1 MAKLIGN
8 APNQVPTNADL
19 GSMAFED
26 RTNYITKNNPVHQPY
41 RNIIINGDMSIAQ
54 RGTSVSGITS
64 AAAGTVHAVD
74 RMALALSSAGTWTVS
89 QETDVPSGQGFAK
102 SLKFLCTT
110 NEPSISAGGFITFM
124 QKFEGQN
131 LQYLKFGT
139 SNAQSLTASFWIKS
153 SKTGNFVVELADR
166 DNSIYIAELV
176 SINTANTWEKKTVTF
191 QGNTANSFN
200 NDNGNS
206 LDLQLWF
213 GTGTTYS
220 SGTYSGVWQT
230 SQSRRASGL
239 DLQLQDTTN
248 ANVYLTG
255 VQLEAGTTAS
265 DFEFLP
271 YDVNLQRCQRYFYM
285 HANTNADEIGIGGY
299 YSSSQIFCDFQF
311 PVSMRTTPSV
321 YITTGTNYFRIFRNG
336 AIDSFNSLT
345 FGAGNVNMFGL
356 YNNTEVSGTAGHAGF
371 VRPENSLAV
380 IGADAELWL
389 TQ

>member
-1 MAKLIGN
+1 
-8 APNQVPTNADL
+8 
-19 GSMAFED
+19 MAFED

-271 YDVNLQRCQRYFYM
+271 YDVNLQRCQRYFYTEDNSDTY
-285 HANTNADEIGIGGY
+285 HALANGHINSATLFIGVIHL
-299 YSSSQIFCDFQF
+299 
-311 PVSMRTTPSV
+311 PVSLRSSPSFNTSGSFYV
-321 YITTGTNYFRIFRNG
+321 SSGGTDFAVSANSISDSTGTNLNTIQVRSTISGATAGNG
-336 AIDSFNSLT
+336 AFLRNNNDSNAKFQL
-345 FGAGNVNMFGL
+345 
-356 YNNTEVSGTAGHAGF
+356 
-371 VRPENSLAV
+371 
-380 IGADAELWL
+380 DAEL
-389 TQ
+389 

>member
-26 RTNYITKNNPVHQPY
+26 RTNYITKGASVYQPY
-41 RNIIINGDMSIAQ
+41 RNLIINGDMSIAQ
-54 RGTSVSGITS
+54 RGTSASGITTGGT
-64 AAAGTVHAVD
+64 GTVHSVD
-74 RMALALSSAGTWTVS
+74 RMALAISGAGTWTVS

-110 NEPSISAGGFITFM
+110 NQPSIGAGGYITFL

-153 SKTGNFVVELADR
+153 SKTGNIIVELADR
-166 DNSIYIAELV
+166 DNGKYIGQLV
-176 SINTANTWEKKTVTF
+176 SIDTANTWEKKTVTF
-191 QGNTANSFN
+191 QGNTVNSFN
-200 NDNGNS
+200 NDNLQS
-206 LDLQLWF
+206 MDLQLWF
-213 GTGTTYS
+213 GAGTSLT
-220 SGTYSGVWQT
+220 SGTYSGVWQ
-230 SQSRRASGL
+230 SASSSRASGL

-271 YDVNLQRCQRYFYM
+271 YDVNLQRCYRYYQNLDIGQLGFGFST
-285 HANTNADEIGIGGY
+285 ANGQWMYVNVGLSTVMRANPTATQGSTSAVGSTNAIGVGVTRPQ
-299 YSSSQIFCDFQF
+299 QILYQLQASGSGSDIYAFGTSAQ
-311 PVSMRTTPSV
+311 
-321 YITTGTNYFRIFRNG
+321 IT
-336 AIDSFNSLT
+336 L
-345 FGAGNVNMFGL
+345 
-356 YNNTEVSGTAGHAGF
+356 
-371 VRPENSLAV
+371 
-380 IGADAELWL
+380 DAEL
-389 TQ
+389 

>member
-8 APNQVPTNADL
+8 APNQISTNGDL

-271 YDVNLQRCQRYFYM
+271 VDVNLARCQRYFYTEDNSDTY
-285 HANTNADEIGIGGY
+285 HALANGHINSATLFIGVIHL
-299 YSSSQIFCDFQF
+299 
-311 PVSMRTTPSV
+311 PVSLRSSPSFNTSGSFYV
-321 YITTGTNYFRIFRNG
+321 TSGGTNFTVSANSISDSTGTNLNTIQVRSTISGATAGNG
-336 AIDSFNSLT
+336 AFLRNNNDSNAKFQL
-345 FGAGNVNMFGL
+345 
-356 YNNTEVSGTAGHAGF
+356 
-371 VRPENSLAV
+371 
-380 IGADAELWL
+380 DAEL
-389 TQ
+389 

>member
-271 YDVNLQRCQRYFYM
+271 YDVNLQRCQRYFYTEDNSDTY
-285 HANTNADEIGIGGY
+285 HALANGHINSATLFIGVIHL
-299 YSSSQIFCDFQF
+299 
-311 PVSMRTTPSV
+311 PVSLRSSPSFNTSGSFYV
-321 YITTGTNYFRIFRNG
+321 SSGGTDFAVSANSISDSTGTNLNTIQVRSTISGATAGNG
-336 AIDSFNSLT
+336 AFLRNNNDSNAKFQL
-345 FGAGNVNMFGL
+345 
-356 YNNTEVSGTAGHAGF
+356 
-371 VRPENSLAV
+371 
-380 IGADAELWL
+380 DAEL
-389 TQ
+389 

>member
-8 APNQVPTNADL
+8 APNQISTNGDL

-271 YDVNLQRCQRYFYM
+271 VDVNLARCQRYFYTEDNSDTY
-285 HANTNADEIGIGGY
+285 HALANGHINSATLFIGVIHL
-299 YSSSQIFCDFQF
+299 
-311 PVSMRTTPSV
+311 PVSLRSSPSFNTSGSFYV
-321 YITTGTNYFRIFRNG
+321 SSGGTDFAVSANSISDSTGTNLNTIQVRSTISGATAGNG
-336 AIDSFNSLT
+336 AFLRNNNDSNAKFQL
-345 FGAGNVNMFGL
+345 
-356 YNNTEVSGTAGHAGF
+356 
-371 VRPENSLAV
+371 
-380 IGADAELWL
+380 DAEL
-389 TQ
+389 

>member
-8 APNQVPTNADL
+8 APNQISTNGDL

-271 YDVNLQRCQRYFYM
+271 YDVNLQRCQRYFYTEDNSDTY
-285 HANTNADEIGIGGY
+285 HALANGHINSATLFIGVIHL
-299 YSSSQIFCDFQF
+299 
-311 PVSMRTTPSV
+311 PVSLRSSPSFNTSGSFYV
-321 YITTGTNYFRIFRNG
+321 SSGGTDFAVSANSISDSTGTNLNTIQVRSTISGATAGNG
-336 AIDSFNSLT
+336 AFLRNNNDSNAKFQL
-345 FGAGNVNMFGL
+345 
-356 YNNTEVSGTAGHAGF
+356 
-371 VRPENSLAV
+371 
-380 IGADAELWL
+380 DAEL
-389 TQ
+389 

>member
-8 APNQVPTNADL
+8 APNQISTNGDL

-271 YDVNLQRCQRYFYM
+271 YDVNLQRCQRYFYTEDNSDTY
-285 HANTNADEIGIGGY
+285 HALANGHINSATLFIGVIHL
-299 YSSSQIFCDFQF
+299 
-311 PVSMRTTPSV
+311 PVSLRSSPSFNTSGSFYV
-321 YITTGTNYFRIFRNG
+321 TSGGTDFTVSANSISDSTGTNLNTIQVRSTISGATAGNG
-336 AIDSFNSLT
+336 AFLRNNNDSNAKFQL
-345 FGAGNVNMFGL
+345 
-356 YNNTEVSGTAGHAGF
+356 
-371 VRPENSLAV
+371 
-380 IGADAELWL
+380 DAEL
-389 TQ
+389 